1 MSSKK
6 KNQLTTSSEWAKHL
20 RKIGKRFFWKGER
33 LAEKGM
39 IKKEKD
45 IITELLPEEEKKRME
60 SKIPTGYNF
69 EYQLFSLRLKNLI
82 VLSRPSLK
90 LIFALKPNSF
100 FALEI
105 SGHLLATDPG

>member
-39 IKKEKD
+39 IKKEVDVGRRFGGIIRLYGKKKFQWSWNNELYKD
-45 IITELLPEEEKKRME
+45 
-60 SKIPTGYNF
+60 
-69 EYQLFSLRLKNLI
+69 EYQFNPLFPT
-82 VLSRPSLK
+82 VLML
-90 LIFALKPNSF
+90 
-100 FALEI
+100 
-105 SGHLLATDPG
+105 